1 MVVTCDDDFVLAVD
15 DEDYRAVVVYIHDST
30 LSVQHVADI
39 VHAVSQHY
47 PQDKL
52 RGLEFVGED
61 WL

>member
-1 MVVTCDDDFVLAVD
+1 VVVTYDDDFVLTVD
-15 DEDYRAVVVYIHDST
+15 DDDYRAVLYIHDAT